1 MTPTRLLQIAASFLL
16 LVVIALPG
24 EAARS
29 KKEEK
34 PEPAYPN
41 AVRKDPELSVSRRLA
56 KQVQKTYDLSQE
68 EDYEK
73 TYESAVNL
81 RDSSIAGPYEKSL
94 AWQIIG
100 VTWIDRDDYPQA
112 IEAFKQAVDA
122 NGLGNDQ
129 HYQIVFQISQ
139 LYLSEEDYDNALVWL
154 DRFFEETKTAKPE
167 QLAVKANILYR
178 QEKPV
183 EAIEVMKR
191 AIAESDEPQGSWYQ
205 ILMACYAET
214 EQFEEAGKI
223 AEQLLEKN
231 PNDKNLLRN
240 LAAIYMNA
248 DMNDKAI
255 AVLEQAKTKGMLT
268 EEREY
273 KQLYQLYHYAEK
285 EAEAIATINEG
296 LAKGILPESVDT
308 YRFLGEA
315 NYFAEK
321 LPAAIDAYKKA
332 AALATD
338 GEMHINLARVLYEE
352 ARWAEAKQAANDAL
366 SRGVR
371 RRGDAYILLGGA
383 ELESGNRTA
392 AIAAYKEAAKYPE
405 TENNAKTWL
414 RSVGVK

>member
-1 MTPTRLLQIAASFLL
+1 MTPTRLLHAVVALLL
-16 LVVIALPG
+16 LVVFAVPAD
-24 EAARS
+24 AARS
-29 KKEEK
+29 KKDEK

-41 AVRKDPELSVSRRLA
+41 AVRKDPEHSVSRRLA
-56 KQVQKTYDLSQE
+56 KQVQKTYDLAQG
-68 EDYEK
+68 EDFEK
-73 TYESAVNL
+73 TYEAAVAV
-81 RDSSIAGPYEKSL
+81 RDSKFAGPYEKSL

-100 VTWIDRDDYPQA
+100 ISWIDRDDYPKA
-112 IEAFKQAVDA
+112 IEAFEQTIEND
-122 NGLGNDQ
+122 GLGNDQ
-129 HYQIVFQISQ
+129 HYQTMFQISQ
-139 LYLSEEDYDNALVWL
+139 LYMSEEDYDNALKWL
-154 DRFFEETKTAKPE
+154 NRFFDETQGAKPE

-178 QEKPV
+178 QEKPA
-183 EAIEVMKR
+183 EAIDVMKR
-191 AIAESDEPQGSWYQ
+191 AITESDDPQTSWYQ
-205 ILMACYAET
+205 ILLACYAET
-214 EQFEEAGKI
+214 EQYDEAGKL

-231 PNDKNLLRN
+231 PNDKPLMRN

-255 AVLEQAKTKGMLT
+255 AVLERAKANGMLT
-268 EEREY
+268 EERDY

-296 LAKGILPESVDT
+296 LAKGILPETVET

-315 NYFAEK
+315 NYFGEN
-321 LPAAIDAYKKA
+321 LPGAIEAYRKA

-352 ARWAEAKQAANDAL
+352 SRWAEAKQAANDAL

-383 ELESGNRTA
+383 ELESGNRAA

-405 TENNAKTWL
+405 TENNAKSWL

>member
-1 MTPTRLLQIAASFLL
+1 MTPTRLLQIVVSLL
-16 LVVIALPG
+16 LIAVFAMPAS
-24 EAARS
+24 AARG

-41 AVRKDPELSVSRRLA
+41 AVRAEPDIKPVRRLN
-56 KQVQKTYDLSQE
+56 KQLSKTYDLSQE
-68 EDYEK
+68 DDAVK
-73 TYESAVNL
+73 TYEAAVEL
-81 RDSSIAGPYEKSL
+81 RDASTAGAYEKSL

-100 VTWIDRDDYPQA
+100 VSWIDRDDYPKA
-112 IEAFKQAVDA
+112 IDAFEHVISE
-122 NGLGNDQ
+122 NGLNNDQ
-129 HYQIVFQISQ
+129 HYQVMFQISQ
-139 LYLSEEDYDNALVWL
+139 LYLSEEDYENSLKWL
-154 DRFFEETKTAKPE
+154 DRFFEETQSAKPE

-178 QEKPV
+178 QEKAS

-191 AIAESDEPQGSWYQ
+191 AISESDDPQASWYQ

-223 AEQLLEKN
+223 AEQLLAKN
-231 PNDKNLLRN
+231 PNDKSLLRN

-255 AVLEQAKTKGMLT
+255 AVLEDAKSKGLLT

-296 LAKGILPESVDT
+296 LEKGILPASVET

-321 LPAAIDAYKKA
+321 MPAAIDAYKKA
-332 AALATD
+332 AALASD

-352 ARWAEAKQAANDAL
+352 ARWAEAKQAANEAL
-366 SRGVR
+366 ARGVR
-371 RRGDAYILLGGA
+371 RKGDAYILLGGA
-383 ELESGNRTA
+383 ELEAGNRTA

-405 TENNAKTWL
+405 SETNAKTWL